1 MATTKKKIRDL
12 NGDIDC
18 LDPVRGWNI
27 DNFEEYKALLMNA
40 VTIPEL
46 PFAVEEFVK
55 SELIEGNFVGYDKIT
70 GKWAR
75 ARGYGINEIWLP
87 TDVEFLF
94 GTGISYHRPISYD
107 ANPAGAYLIAGLPR
121 GACYGDIIKGEID
134 IMQECDIAIRQ
145 NLKAVQ
151 TPYMVAVK
159 DEATRLSVLT
169 AIRQKEDGKP
179 AVVINAD
186 VMEGMKGVD
195 LQTEFIVDKIEQ
207 YRTIHRDRLLN
218 KISTMTANTNK
229 RERVQVGE
237 VNATVGQCE
246 DYVYTLIDNFNKQMK
261 TYDIPVHM
269 ELNSSLEEL
278 YFDDGETVVE
288 EGDNDV

>member
-12 NGDIDC
+12 NGQNDC
-18 LDPVRGWNI
+18 LEPVRGWNI

-40 VTIPEL
+40 ISIPEL

-55 SELIEGNFVGYDKIT
+55 SELITGNFVGYDKIT
-70 GKWAR
+70 KKWAR
-75 ARGYGINEIWLP
+75 ARGYGINEMWLP

-94 GTGISYHRPISYD
+94 GTGIAYSRKLSYD
-107 ANPAGAYLIAGLPR
+107 NNPAGAYLIAGLPR
-121 GACYGDIIKGEID
+121 GACYGDIIQGEID
-134 IMQECDIAIRQ
+134 IMQECDVAIRQ

-159 DEATRLSVLT
+159 DEDTKLSVLT
-169 AIRQKEDGKP
+169 AIKQKEDGKP
-179 AVVINAD
+179 AVVISTD
-186 VMEGMKGVD
+186 IMEGMKGVD

-246 DYVYTLIDNFNKQMK
+246 DYVYTLIDNFNKQMT
-261 TYDIPVHM
+261 TYGIPAHM

-278 YFDDGETVVE
+278 YFDGDETVK
-288 EGDNDV
+288 EGENNV